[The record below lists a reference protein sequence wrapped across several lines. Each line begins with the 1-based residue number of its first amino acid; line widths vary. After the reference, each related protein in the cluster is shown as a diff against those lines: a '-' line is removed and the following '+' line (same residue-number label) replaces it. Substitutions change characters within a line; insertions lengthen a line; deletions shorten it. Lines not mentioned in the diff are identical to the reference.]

1 MFRKLSVSAVALS
14 LLAAPAMADETV
26 DIDIIVQ
33 DIAVLSV
40 TKASGEMIIDNT
52 DDTTMGN
59 PSSAGSTDGPANGD
73 WAEVQLQTN
82 YDVDAV
88 RFTFPFT
95 ADIRNDPVGNPNS
108 TFNGTNFMWFGKAEN
123 ADGKILGV
131 FPQAGVV
138 GSDGKIGG
146 DSPLGGRG
154 QCIWGHDAANKGP
167 LDVKGECRTGGAT
180 GLSNGVHN
188 IAVGVATNWGNT
200 PKTQPEIFAPA
211 GTYTITMEATI
222 VPEL

>member
-14 LLAAPAMADETV
+14 LLTAPAMADETV

-40 TKASGEMIIDNT
+40 TEASGQMIIDDT
-52 DDTTMGN
+52 SDTTMGN
-59 PSSAGSTDGPANGD
+59 PSSTGNSEGPANGN
-73 WAEVQLQTN
+73 WAEVQLLTN

-95 ADIRNDPVGNPNS
+95 KDIRNDPVGNPNS
-108 TFNGTNFMWFGKAEN
+108 TFNGTSFMWFGEAEN

-131 FPQAGVV
+131 FPKAGVV
-138 GSDGKIGG
+138 GSDGTIGG
-146 DSPLGGRG
+146 DVADKGFG
-154 QCIWGHDAANKGP
+154 QCVWGHDAANKGP
-167 LDVKGECRTGGAT
+167 LDVKGECRENGPN